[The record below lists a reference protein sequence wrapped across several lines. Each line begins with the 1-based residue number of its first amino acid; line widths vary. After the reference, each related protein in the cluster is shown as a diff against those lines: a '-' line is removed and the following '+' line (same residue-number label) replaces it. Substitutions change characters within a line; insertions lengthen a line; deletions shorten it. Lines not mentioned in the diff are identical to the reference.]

1 MNDRPVAAAGSIL
14 LAMALLAFIDSTVI
28 FIAED
33 LGLWQFHLLRACMA
47 IGLVFGLTWFGLVRL
62 KANRLWAV
70 MLRGGCTAIAM
81 LIYFG
86 CLGFLPIGHVAA
98 GLFSAPLW
106 VLIFN
111 WLLFKRASET
121 ARILAAFIGFA
132 GVLTVLNPFQD
143 NLDPISMAP
152 LAAGF
157 FYAIG
162 NVATREW
169 CRGETAFA
177 MLLWFFVFLGLFGL
191 LGTLMLSLF
200 PQEVPTG
207 ADGFLVRGPV
217 WPSDTAW
224 LLTIMQ
230 AVVSIAGVALVMR
243 GYQLAE
249 ANFVGIFEYSL
260 LVFAALWG
268 WMLWE
273 QNLTAREITGIAI
286 ILFSAGIS
294 ASTARSKL
302 PACFYHQK
310 TKWPC
315 Q

>member
-1 MNDRPVAAAGSIL
+1 MTDRPVAAAGSIM
-14 LAMALLAFIDSTVI
+14 LAMAILALIDSTVV

-33 LGLWQFHLLRACMA
+33 LGLWQFHLLRAVMA
-47 IGLVFGLTWFGLVRL
+47 IALVFVFTWFGLVRL

-86 CLGFLPIGHVAA
+86 CLAFLPIGHVAA

-106 VLIFN
+106 VLIIN
-111 WLLFKRASET
+111 WLVFRRTGDL
-121 ARILAAFIGFA
+121 ARTVAALVGFA
-132 GVLTVLNPFQD
+132 GVLTVLNPFQENV
-143 NLDPISMAP
+143 NLVSLAP

-191 LGTLMLSLF
+191 LGTVVLSIF
-200 PQEVPTG
+200 PQQVPAG
-207 ADGFLVRGPV
+207 ADGFIVRGLV
-217 WPSDTAW
+217 WPTTNAW
-224 LLTIMQ
+224 LLTTMQ
-230 AVVSIAGVALVMR
+230 AVLSIAGVALVMR

-294 ASTARSKL
+294 ASSARSKL
-302 PACFYHQK
+302 S
-310 TKWPC
+310 TN
-315 Q
+315 